1 MELVAARPVGPAKL
15 KHKIEPFLDDGRR
28 RIPVE
33 GMLQHDEIMI
43 EEKRLLMADIDGE
56 IGIGGIEVV
65 KSDAGQV
72 ADGVMKGTLDM
83 RTGQAG
89 MGKEDED
96 LHEISKIEDADRSGQ
111 GTRISSRRQ

>member
-1 MELVAARPVGPAKL
+1 
-15 KHKIEPFLDDGRR
+15 
-28 RIPVE
+28 
-33 GMLQHDEIMI
+33 MLQHDEIMI

-65 KSDAGQV
+65 KRDAGQV
-72 ADGVMKGTLDM
+72 AHGVIESTLDM

-96 LHEISKIEDADRSGQ
+96 LHEASKIEDADRSGQ